1 MSTKTGQEFMI
12 FLFCFVLL
20 KTFLSFVFTLVII
33 ALKVIQPTQSTGI
46 FLPASGKSKNYYKQ
60 DIIESAP
67 CRKFWTV
74 KKVEDNNKKF
84 KIAYFI

>member
-1 MSTKTGQEFMI
+1 MI
-12 FLFCFVLL
+12 FFCLFLL

-46 FLPASGKSKNYYKQ
+46 FLPGSGKSKNYYKQ
-60 DIIESAP
+60 DIIENAP

-74 KKVEDNNKKF
+74 KKVEDNNKNF
-84 KIAYFI
+84 